1 MEALATEVL
10 AADMAIA
17 STSMVR
23 QPHLILPHR

>member
-17 STSMVR
+17 SVFVVR
-23 QPHLILPHR
+23 HPHLILPHG